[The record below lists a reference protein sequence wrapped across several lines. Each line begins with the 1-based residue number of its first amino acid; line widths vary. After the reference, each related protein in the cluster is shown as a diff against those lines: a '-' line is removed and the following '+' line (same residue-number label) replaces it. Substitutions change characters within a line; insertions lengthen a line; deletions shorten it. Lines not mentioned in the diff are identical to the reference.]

1 MFPHCLFDMFLISQM
16 QVLFP
21 CNVFSKN
28 SNVLGSNTA
37 VLFSS
42 LCSPLPETVLPFGM
56 RNNFWEMGETGPCS
70 PCSELHE
77 MGETGPCSTCS
88 ELHEMGETGPCS
100 PCSELH
106 EMGDT
111 GPCSTCSELHEMEDT
126 RPCSP
131 CSELHEMGETGPC
144 SPCSELHYDHSH
156 SCDASRLVNA
166 DSPQVIELWN
176 IVFMQYD
183 R

>member
-1 MFPHCLFDMFLISQM
+1 
-16 QVLFP
+16 
-21 CNVFSKN
+21 
-28 SNVLGSNTA
+28 
-37 VLFSS
+37 
-42 LCSPLPETVLPFGM
+42 
-56 RNNFWEMGETGPCS
+56 MGETGQCS
-70 PCSELHE
+70 P
-77 MGETGPCSTCS
+77 CS

-106 EMGDT
+106 EMGET
-111 GPCSTCSELHEMEDT
+111 G
-126 RPCSP
+126 PCSP

-156 SCDASRLVNA
+156 SFDASRLVNA
-166 DSPQVIELWN
+166 HIPQVIELWN